1 MSAEDGRRPTA
12 DYGAYD
18 AVVFDL
24 DGTLVRLVVD
34 WDDVAAA
41 VAEALAAAGVDADG
55 RDLWAMLDLADETGH
70 RAAVEDVIAAR
81 ERAGARRSVRL
92 PAADDLAALDRPAAV
107 CSLNAESA
115 VRVALSAHGLSDRVG
130 AVVGRDSVPARKPD
144 PEPLLAALDSLGVA
158 PGRALFVGDSAR
170 DAEAAERAGVAFEY
184 VGDGPSGH

>member
-1 MSAEDGRRPTA
+1 MDERRVDAE
-12 DYGAYD
+12 YGAYD

-41 VAEALAAAGVDADG
+41 VIERLAADGVDAAG
-55 RDLWAMLDLADETGH
+55 RDLWGLLDLADEIG
-70 RAAVEDVIAAR
+70 RRDEVEAII
-81 ERAGARRSVRL
+81 GAHELDGAKRSERL

-107 CSLNAESA
+107 CSLNAEA
-115 VRVALSAHGLSDRVG
+115 AARTALATHDLIDRVG
-130 AVVGRDSVPARKPD
+130 VVVGRDSVPTRKPD
-144 PEPLLAALDSLGVA
+144 PEPLLAALDAIDV
-158 PGRALFVGDSAR
+158 PPDRALFVGDSAR